1 VLLLFSILAA
11 WGDLEGGGSHG
22 EGRGGCQWG
31 GEEEREG
38 AAATNWGEG
47 GGGSHPSD
55 RNQWPKL
62 ALSFELPT
70 PVEKLAKDLL
80 FPEECLLKLQTPMP
94 QNKKEKRKKKFNF
107 FSENWGI
114 TEHYQVPLL
123 VWYFETV
130 LPRGSLRL
138 LAAENLSPLEK
149 LQELLSYSPSHQL

>member
-1 VLLLFSILAA
+1 
-11 WGDLEGGGSHG
+11 
-22 EGRGGCQWG
+22 
-31 GEEEREG
+31 
-38 AAATNWGEG
+38 
-47 GGGSHPSD
+47 
-55 RNQWPKL
+55 
-62 ALSFELPT
+62 
-70 PVEKLAKDLL
+70 VEKLAKDLL